1 MKAILSALAVLAS
14 LPVLGGYLG
23 ALHPLGDSLAVF
35 RLQAAGLL
43 AVMSAFALMAGAV
56 RWGRIGMLMGLL
68 AGVPVVWAYGTT
80 PAPGGDLRLYQKNM
94 LYRNDA
100 LPDLAADIRAAA
112 PDAVTLQ
119 EVSQANLALL
129 NDLAPDF
136 PHQLRCDEPGAGGG
150 AVLTR
155 LMPVPGGEFCAP
167 GLAAMQVQGP
177 KGPLWLV
184 SIHLRWTWP
193 HNQAA
198 QVQALVP
205 VLAGLQGP
213 VVMAGDF
220 NGALVLGV
228 FRAGRCRPHQG
239 RRAGL
244 RQLYRLCPLAGAAD
258 RPCDRPRRRPGH
270 GPRRSWL
277 RSPWPFGRSGA
288 LAQKAGIERIA
299 GQVLAAGFGDQHLI
313 LQLDRECAAL
323 G

>member
-80 PAPGGDLRLYQKNM
+80 PAPGGDLRLYHKNM

-129 NDLAPDF
+129 NDLAADF
-136 PHQLRCDEPGAGGG
+136 PHQLRCDEIG
-150 AVLTR
+150 
-155 LMPVPGGEFCAP
+155 
-167 GLAAMQVQGP
+167 
-177 KGPLWLV
+177 
-184 SIHLRWTWP
+184 
-193 HNQAA
+193 
-198 QVQALVP
+198 
-205 VLAGLQGP
+205 
-213 VVMAGDF
+213 
-220 NGALVLGV
+220 
-228 FRAGRCRPHQG
+228 RAH
-239 RRAGL
+239 
-244 RQLYRLCPLAGAAD
+244 
-258 RPCDRPRRRPGH
+258 
-270 GPRRSWL
+270 
-277 RSPWPFGRSGA
+277 
-288 LAQKAGIERIA
+288 
-299 GQVLAAGFGDQHLI
+299 V
-313 LQLDRECAAL
+313 
-323 G
+323 

>member
-68 AGVPVVWAYGTT
+68 AGGVPVVWAYGTT

-184 SIHLRWTWP
+184 SIHLRWPWP

-198 QVQALVP
+198 QVQALLP
-205 VLAGLQGP
+205 VLEELQGP

-220 NGALVLGV
+220 NMVRWSWAFSALTATARTKAAGPVFGSYTGFAPWLVLPIDHVTAPGG
-228 FRAGRCRPHQG
+228 GRVMARD
-239 RRAGL
+239 GL
-244 RQLYRLCPLAGAAD
+244 GSDHLGLLAD
-258 RPCDRPRRRPGH
+258 
-270 GPRRSWL
+270 L
-277 RSPWPFGRSGA
+277 A
-288 LAQKAGIERIA
+288 L
-299 GQVLAAGFGDQHLI
+299 
-313 LQLDRECAAL
+313 
-323 G
+323 